1 MENKRIATLFV
12 EFRKLLRTYTDFQL
26 AELKEFDL
34 SPNEIA
40 VLSAVND
47 FSMASDIAV
56 NTGVSKALVSRSVK
70 ELTQK
75 GLITRVFSDVD
86 KREQMLALTDKGVR
100 LAMLIEE
107 VNDRFFHIIFQ
118 DISDTEQAV
127 LCELMKFVQK
137 NIDET
142 KHIY

>member
-142 KHIY
+142 KHL

>member
-1 MENKRIATLFV
+1 MENKRLAGLFV
-12 EFRKLLRTYTDFQL
+12 EFRRLLRTYTDFQSE
-26 AELKEFDL
+26 ELKEFDL

-75 GLITRVFSDVD
+75 GLITREFSDVD

-100 LAMLIEE
+100 VAMLIEE

>member
-1 MENKRIATLFV
+1 MENKRIANLFV
-12 EFRKLLRTYTDFQL
+12 EFRKLLRSYTDFQL

-47 FSMASDIAV
+47 FSLASDIAV

-75 GLITRVFSDVD
+75 GLITRVFSEVD
-86 KREQMLALTDKGVR
+86 KREQMLALTETGVR
-100 LAMLIEE
+100 VAMLIEE
-107 VNDRFFHIIFQ
+107 VNDRFFHIIFK

-127 LCELMKFVQK
+127 LFEIMKFVQK

-142 KHIY
+142 NRM

>member
-1 MENKRIATLFV
+1 MENKRIANLFV
-12 EFRKLLRTYTDFQL
+12 ECRKLLRSYTDFQL

-47 FSMASDIAV
+47 FSLASDIAV

-75 GLITRVFSDVD
+75 GLITRVFSEVD
-86 KREQMLALTDKGVR
+86 KREQMLALTETGVR
-100 LAMLIEE
+100 VAMLIEE
-107 VNDRFFHIIFQ
+107 VNDRFFHIIFK

-127 LCELMKFVQK
+127 LFEIMKFVQK

-142 KHIY
+142 NRM

>member
-1 MENKRIATLFV
+1 MENKVLSNLFV
-12 EFRKLLRTYTDFQL
+12 EFRRLLRTYTDFQSE
-26 AELKEFDL
+26 ELKEFDL

-56 NTGVSKALVSRSVK
+56 NAGVSKALVSRSVK

-75 GLITRVFSDVD
+75 GLITRVFSEVD
-86 KREQMLALTDKGVR
+86 KREQMLALTPQGER
-100 LAMLIEE
+100 IALLIEE
-107 VNDRFFHIIFQ
+107 VNDRFFRITFK

-127 LCELMKFVQK
+127 LCELIKLVQK

>member
-1 MENKRIATLFV
+1 MENKRIANLFV
-12 EFRKLLRTYTDFQL
+12 EFRKLLRSYTDFQL

-47 FSMASDIAV
+47 FSLASDIAV

-75 GLITRVFSDVD
+75 GLITRVFSEVD
-86 KREQMLALTDKGVR
+86 KREQMLALTETGVR
-100 LAMLIEE
+100 VTMLIEE
-107 VNDRFFHIIFQ
+107 VNDRFFHIIFK

-127 LCELMKFVQK
+127 LFEIMKFVQK

-142 KHIY
+142 NRM

>member
-1 MENKRIATLFV
+1 MENKVLANLFV
-12 EFRKLLRTYTDFQL
+12 EFRKLLRTYTDFQSD
-26 AELKEFDL
+26 ELKEFDL

-75 GLITRVFSDVD
+75 GLLTRVFSEVD
-86 KREQMLALTDKGVR
+86 KREQMLALTDKGERV
-100 LAMLIEE
+100 AMLIEE
-107 VNDRFFHIIFQ
+107 VNDRFFRIIFH

-127 LCELMKFVQK
+127 LCELIKFVQK
-137 NIDET
+137 NIEET
-142 KHIY
+142 KRIY

>member
-1 MENKRIATLFV
+1 MENKRIANLFV
-12 EFRKLLRTYTDFQL
+12 EFRKLLRSYTDFQL

-40 VLSAVND
+40 VLFAVND
-47 FSMASDIAV
+47 FSLASDIAV

-75 GLITRVFSDVD
+75 GLITRVFSEVD
-86 KREQMLALTDKGVR
+86 KREQMLALTETGVR
-100 LAMLIEE
+100 VAMLIEE
-107 VNDRFFHIIFQ
+107 VNDRFFHIIFK

-127 LCELMKFVQK
+127 LFEIMKFVQK

-142 KHIY
+142 NRM

>member
-1 MENKRIATLFV
+1 MENKRIASLFV

-75 GLITRVFSDVD
+75 GLITRVFSEVD
-86 KREQMLALTDKGVR
+86 KREQMLALTDKGLR
-100 LAMLIEE
+100 IAMLIEE

-142 KHIY
+142 KHL

>member
-142 KHIY
+142 KQIY